1 MDSILKLEDTGQT
14 EKENRIQLLIHALIR
29 EYPKMDR
36 KMLKVNNG
44 KNRQILTNIF
54 HVHWY
59 CQAAQISRQK
69 NLQMIALSTQ
79 KIPGSLK
86 KNYLHFQM

>member
-29 EYPKMDR
+29 EHPKMDR

-59 CQAAQISRQK
+59 CQAEQIS
-69 NLQMIALSTQ
+69 
-79 KIPGSLK
+79 
-86 KNYLHFQM
+86 